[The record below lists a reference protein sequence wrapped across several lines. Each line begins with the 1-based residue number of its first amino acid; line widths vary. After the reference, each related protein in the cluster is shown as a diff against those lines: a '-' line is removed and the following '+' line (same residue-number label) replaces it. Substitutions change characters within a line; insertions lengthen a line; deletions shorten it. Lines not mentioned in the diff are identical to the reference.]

1 MFLID
6 DLLFSPVTG
15 IMAVFREIYNAAQQ
29 DTTNQAQTIR
39 NELSELYMLLETG
52 QISEADFDRHEKK
65 LLDQLDDIEK
75 RSAES
80 DENMDDGE
88 DDGDE
93 DDDGEDDDDDD
104 DDNGDVEDPLEDDES
119 EGMATPARE
128 FEGDA

>member
-39 NELSELYMLLETG
+39 NELGELYMLLETG
-52 QISEADFDRHEKK
+52 QISEADFDRHEKE

-75 RSAES
+75 RAAEP
-80 DENMDDGE
+80 DENMGDG
-88 DDGDE
+88 E
-93 DDDGEDDDDDD
+93 DDDGEDDMEDDGMDD
-104 DDNGDVEDPLEDDES
+104 GEVEDPLEDDES
-119 EGMATPARE
+119 EGTATPARE